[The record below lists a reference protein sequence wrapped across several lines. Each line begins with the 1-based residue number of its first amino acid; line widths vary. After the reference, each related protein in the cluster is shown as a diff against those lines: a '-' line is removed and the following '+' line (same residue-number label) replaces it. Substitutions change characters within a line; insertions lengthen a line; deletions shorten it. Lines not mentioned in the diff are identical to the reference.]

1 MKFFRLI
8 LIGTISLSSSIVMAQ
23 NFPRIGYES
32 TGHKEL
38 TITPEQSRQKKLND
52 IKESIIENKAFY
64 KKSLTVFEKKQQSY
78 YKIRNS
84 KTSEQD
90 IDKIYDARKSFID
103 ARKQVNYYLGN
114 IYYLE
119 GHLYD
124 LEHKPIKD
132 KIIQKR
138 IDKHLTQ

>member
-23 NFPRIGYES
+23 SFPRIGYES

-38 TITPEQSRQKKLND
+38 TVTPEQSRQKKLND
-52 IKESIIENKAFY
+52 IEESIIENKAFY
-64 KKSLTVFEKKQQSY
+64 KKSLTVFEKKQKSY

-84 KTSEQD
+84 KNAEQD

-103 ARKQVNYYLGN
+103 AQKQVNYYLGN

-138 IDKHLTQ
+138 IDSHLM